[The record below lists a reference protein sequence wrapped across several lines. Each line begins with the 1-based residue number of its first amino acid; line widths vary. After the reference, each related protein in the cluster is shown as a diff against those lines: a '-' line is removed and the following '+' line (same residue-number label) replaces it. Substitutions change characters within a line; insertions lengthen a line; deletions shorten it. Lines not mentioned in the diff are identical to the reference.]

1 MTAESPPSAQVL
13 AEIDATHLAVRDA
26 FRRRDLPSYAAFLAP
41 NLSFQRANGSVTSRD
56 RLAREVQHQFDRL
69 VAFDSKFDRRS
80 ATLGGNDLTET
91 GTQTAWIALRIFAV
105 FALRWKIER
114 TGRYLWTRAASGWQ
128 LRDVLIEQER
138 TSRTGFGLAS
148 RMGAA

>member
-1 MTAESPPSAQVL
+1 MTAESPPAHVL

-26 FRRRDLPSYAAFLAP
+26 FRRRDLPSYTASLAP
-41 NLSFQRANGSVTSRD
+41 NLKFQGANGRVLSRD
-56 RLAREVQHQFDRL
+56 GLAHDVQRQFDRL
-69 VAFDSKFDRRS
+69 VAFDSKFDCRS

-105 FALRWKIER
+105 FALQWTIER
-114 TGRYLWTRAASGWQ
+114 TGRYIWTRAATGWE

-138 TSRTGFGLAS
+138 ITRTGFGLAS
-148 RMGAA
+148 RMGAV